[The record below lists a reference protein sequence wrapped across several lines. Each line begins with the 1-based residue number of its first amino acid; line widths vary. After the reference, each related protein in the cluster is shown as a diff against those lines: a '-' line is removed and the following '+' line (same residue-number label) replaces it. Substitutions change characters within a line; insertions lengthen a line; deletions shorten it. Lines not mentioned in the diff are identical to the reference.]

1 LARKTQLRAESWRD
15 ALLFELSLLLA
26 TLALSG
32 LPWLLALGLNWSWG
46 WSWIGTLVLVA
57 YVLRHLALLLH
68 LALLIRRHHR
78 LVPPF
83 PRGLWGEVFRSIAQ
97 YQQRG
102 RKGRKR
108 QIRFTRRF
116 REAANAVPDGLVIL
130 DKLHRVDWANPAAA
144 TLMNVHWPEDDGR
157 PLFEILTH
165 PELKDFVE
173 AGESV
178 RPMDFAPEHNR
189 ALMLSLRITPF
200 GERKR
205 QRLVVARDITKIY
218 HLNMIRRDFVANAS
232 HELRTPLTVIAG
244 FLESLIDASAT
255 PTNHRRPL
263 TLMHNQAERMRLII
277 EDLLTLSRLE
287 MHEHPEAQETVD
299 VPDELHLILHE
310 AHTLSKGRHR
320 FSTQIDEDLLLLG
333 NQPELRSAFSNLVF
347 NAVKHTPEGTELRIL
362 WSAGSDSLELRVEDD
377 GPGIAPEHLPRLT
390 ERFYRIDRARS
401 RESGGT
407 GLGLAIVKHIMN
419 RHDAR
424 LLITSEV
431 GRGSTFTC
439 VFPLARRIVREDAD
453 RPAATE
459 PSMQPSVETRAGA
472 AARPAPLH
480 RNQKD
485 RPAAC

>member
-1 LARKTQLRAESWRD
+1 MAAKPHPRGESWRR
-15 ALLFELSLLLA
+15 ALSFELWLFTA
-26 TLALSG
+26 TIVLCTV
-32 LPWLLALGLNWSWG
+32 PWLVAPEWAWA
-46 WSWIGTLVLVA
+46 WTPILVA
-57 YVLRHLALLLH
+57 YLLRHLYLLTR

-78 LVPPF
+78 LIPPF
-83 PRGLWGEVFRSIAQ
+83 PRGLWGEIYRSIAQ

-157 PLFEILTH
+157 PLFRILTH
-165 PELKDFVE
+165 PDLKDFVE
-173 AGESV
+173 TGESL
-178 RPMDFAPEHNR
+178 RPMEFAPEHNR

-244 FLESLIDASAT
+244 FLESLIDAAAT
-255 PTNHRRPL
+255 PPNHRRPL
-263 TLMHNQAERMRLII
+263 SLMHNQAERMRLII

-287 MHEHPEAQETVD
+287 MHEHPEVQEPVD
-299 VPDELHLILHE
+299 VPDELHLILQE
-310 AHTLSKGRHR
+310 AHALSNGRHA
-320 FSTQIDEDLLLLG
+320 FSTDIDENLLLLG
-333 NQPELRSAFSNLVF
+333 STPELRSAFSNLIF
-347 NAVKHTPEGTELRIL
+347 NAIKHTPEGTEIRIR
-362 WSAGSDSLELRVEDD
+362 WSAWSDSLELRVEDN
-377 GPGIAPEHLPRLT
+377 GPGIESEHLPRLT
-390 ERFYRIDRARS
+390 ERFYRIDKARS

-407 GLGLAIVKHIMN
+407 GLGLAIVKHIMS

-424 LLITSEV
+424 LLIASEIDL
-431 GRGSTFTC
+431 GSTFTC
-439 VFPLARRIVREDAD
+439 VFPRDRAIVRED
-453 RPAATE
+453 PEHAAAPWAAPE
-459 PSMQPSVETRAGA
+459 PTAETRVAASGALPSLRAGGSHSDKSA
-472 AARPAPLH
+472 
-480 RNQKD
+480 
-485 RPAAC
+485 

>member
-1 LARKTQLRAESWRD
+1 MAGNPDPRGESWRR
-15 ALLFELSLLLA
+15 
-26 TLALSG
+26 ALSFEVW
-32 LPWLLALGLNWSWG
+32 LLTATTVLCTAQWLLAPEWAWV
-46 WSWIGTLVLVA
+46 WTLILVA
-57 YVLRHLALLLH
+57 YLLRHLYLLTR
-68 LALLIRRHHR
+68 LAVLIRRHHR
-78 LVPPF
+78 LIPPF
-83 PRGLWGEVFRSIAQ
+83 PLGLWGEIYRSIAQ

-144 TLMNVHWPEDDGR
+144 ALMNVHWPEDDGR

-165 PELKDFVE
+165 PDLKGFIE
-173 AGESV
+173 AGESL
-178 RPMDFAPEHNR
+178 RPIDLAPEHNR

-244 FLESLIDASAT
+244 FLESLIDAEAT
-255 PTNHRRPL
+255 PANHRRPL
-263 TLMHNQAERMRLII
+263 SLMHNQAERMRLII

-287 MHEHPEAQETVD
+287 MHEHPEVQERVD
-299 VPDELHLILHE
+299 VPDELHLILQE
-310 AHTLSKGRHR
+310 AHALSNGRHA
-320 FSTQIDEDLLLLG
+320 FSTDINENLLLIG
-333 NQPELRSAFSNLVF
+333 SQPELRSAFSNLVF
-347 NAVKHTPEGTELRIL
+347 NAVKHTPDGTEIHVR
-362 WSAGSDSLELRVEDD
+362 WSARSDSLELRVEDN

-390 ERFYRIDRARS
+390 ERFYRIDKARS

-424 LLITSEV
+424 LLIASEIE
-431 GRGSTFTC
+431 RGSTFSC
-439 VFPLARRIVREDAD
+439 IFPRARAILREEAEQGTAPSTLPDPTAEARSPPASDTASSHLDQGGRLANSHL
-453 RPAATE
+453 T
-459 PSMQPSVETRAGA
+459 
-472 AARPAPLH
+472 
-480 RNQKD
+480 
-485 RPAAC
+485 

>member
-1 LARKTQLRAESWRD
+1 MT
-15 ALLFELSLLLA
+15 A
-26 TLALSG
+26 TIVSCIG
-32 LPWLLALGLNWSWG
+32 PWLIAPEWAWV
-46 WSWIGTLVLVA
+46 GTAFLVA
-57 YVLRHLALLLH
+57 YLLRHLYLLTR

-78 LVPPF
+78 LIPPF
-83 PRGLWGEVFRSIAQ
+83 PRGLWGEIYRSIAQ

-130 DKLHRVDWANPAAA
+130 DKQHRVDWANPAAA

-165 PELKDFVE
+165 PDLKGFVE
-173 AGESV
+173 TGESL

-255 PTNHRRPL
+255 PPNHRRPL

-287 MHEHPEAQETVD
+287 MYEHPEVQESVD
-299 VPDELHLILHE
+299 VPDELHLILQE
-310 AHTLSKGRHR
+310 AHALSKGRHA
-320 FSTQIDEDLLLLG
+320 FSIDIDEDLLLLG
-333 NQPELRSAFSNLVF
+333 SQPELRSAFSNLIF
-347 NAVKHTPEGTELRIL
+347 NAVKHTPDGTEIRIR
-362 WSAGSDSLELRVEDD
+362 WSTWSDGPELRVEDN
-377 GPGIAPEHLPRLT
+377 GPGIEPEHLPRLT
-390 ERFYRIDRARS
+390 ERFYRIDKARS

-407 GLGLAIVKHIMN
+407 GLGLAIAKHIMN

-424 LLITSEV
+424 LLIASEID
-431 GRGSTFTC
+431 RGSTFSC
-439 VFPLARRIVREDAD
+439 VFPHARAIPRDEAEHTTA
-453 RPAATE
+453 PCAAPEPTTE
-459 PSMQPSVETRAGA
+459 NRSAVGPDGA
-472 AARPAPLH
+472 CLH
-480 RNQKD
+480 RN
-485 RPAAC
+485 RAGRSAAC

>member
-1 LARKTQLRAESWRD
+1 MAGKPHPRGESLRR
-15 ALLFELSLLLA
+15 ALSFELWLFAA
-26 TLALSG
+26 TIVLCTA
-32 LPWLLALGLNWSWG
+32 PWLIAPDWAWV
-46 WSWIGTLVLVA
+46 WTPVLVV
-57 YVLRHLALLLH
+57 YLLRHLYLLTR

-78 LVPPF
+78 LIPPF
-83 PRGLWGEVFRSIAQ
+83 PRGLWGEIYRSIAR

-165 PELKDFVE
+165 PDLKDFV
-173 AGESV
+173 ATGESL

-244 FLESLIDASAT
+244 FLESLIDAAAT
-255 PTNHRRPL
+255 PPNHRRPL

-287 MHEHPEAQETVD
+287 MHEHPEAQERVD
-299 VPDELHLILHE
+299 VPDELHLILQE
-310 AHTLSKGRHR
+310 AHALSNGRHG
-320 FSTQIDEDLLLLG
+320 FSTQIDENLLLLG
-333 NQPELRSAFSNLVF
+333 SQPELRSAFSNLIF
-347 NAVKHTPEGTELRIL
+347 NAVKHTPDGTEIRVL
-362 WSAGSDSLELRVEDD
+362 WSARGDSLELRVEDD
-377 GPGIAPEHLPRLT
+377 GPGIEPEHLPRLT
-390 ERFYRIDRARS
+390 ERFYRIDKARS

-407 GLGLAIVKHIMN
+407 GLGLAIAKHIMN

-424 LLITSEV
+424 LLIASQI

-439 VFPLARRIVREDAD
+439 VFPRARAIAREE
-453 RPAATE
+453 PEHTAAPRAAPGPT
-459 PSMQPSVETRAGA
+459 VETRAA
-472 AARPAPLH
+472 PPEAARSLRA
-480 RNQKD
+480 QG
-485 RPAAC
+485 

>member
-1 LARKTQLRAESWRD
+1 VSFEAW
-15 ALLFELSLLLA
+15 LFTTTIVLCTA
-26 TLALSG
+26 
-32 LPWLLALGLNWSWG
+32 PWLAAPEWAWV
-46 WSWIGTLVLVA
+46 GTPVLVA
-57 YVLRHLALLLH
+57 YLLRQLYLLIH

-78 LVPPF
+78 LIPPF
-83 PRGLWGEVFRSIAQ
+83 PRGLWGEIYRSIAQ

-130 DKLHRVDWANPAAA
+130 DKQHRVEWANPAAA

-157 PLFEILTH
+157 PLFEILNH
-165 PELKDFVE
+165 PDLKDFVE
-173 AGESV
+173 VGESL

-244 FLESLIDASAT
+244 FLENLIDASAT

-263 TLMHNQAERMRLII
+263 SLMHNQAERMRLII

-287 MHEHPEAQETVD
+287 MHEHPEAQELVD
-299 VPDELHLILHE
+299 VPDELHLILQE
-310 AHTLSKGRHR
+310 AHALSKGRHL
-320 FSTQIDEDLLLLG
+320 FSTDVDENLLLLG
-333 NQPELRSAFSNLVF
+333 SQPELRSAFSNLVF
-347 NAVKHTPEGTELRIL
+347 NAVKHTPEGTEIHVR
-362 WSAGSDSLELRVEDD
+362 WSALSDSLELRVEDN
-377 GPGIAPEHLPRLT
+377 GPGIEPEHLPRLT
-390 ERFYRIDRARS
+390 ERFYRIDKARS

-424 LLITSEV
+424 LLIASEI
-431 GRGSTFTC
+431 GRGSTFSC
-439 VFPLARRIVREDAD
+439 VFPRARAILREEVEQ
-453 RPAATE
+453 ATAPRALPE
-459 PSMQPSVETRAGA
+459 PTTIE
-472 AARPAPLH
+472 ARSTPAPDTAGSHLG
-480 RNQKD
+480 RG
-485 RPAAC
+485 RRSAAC

>member
-1 LARKTQLRAESWRD
+1 VFESW
-15 ALLFELSLLLA
+15 LVLA
-26 TLALSG
+26 TIGLCT
-32 LPWLLALGLNWSWG
+32 LPWLVAPGSAWLS
-46 WSWIGTLVLVA
+46 TLVLLA
-57 YVLRHLALLLH
+57 YLLRHLYLLTH

-78 LVPPF
+78 LIPPF
-83 PRGLWGEVFRSIAQ
+83 PRGLWGEVYRSIAQ

-165 PELKDFVE
+165 PDLREFVE
-173 AGESV
+173 AGESL
-178 RPMDFAPEHNR
+178 RPMDLAPEHNR

-244 FLESLIDASAT
+244 FLESLIDAAAT
-255 PTNHRRPL
+255 PPNHRRPL

-287 MHEHPEAQETVD
+287 MHEHPEVQEQVD
-299 VPDELHLILHE
+299 VPDELYLILQE
-310 AHTLSKGRHR
+310 AHTLSNGRHR
-320 FSTQIDEDLLLLG
+320 FTTDIDEDLLLLG
-333 NQPELRSAFSNLVF
+333 SQPELRSAFSNLVF
-347 NAVKHTPEGTELRIL
+347 NAVKHTPEGTEIHIR
-362 WSAGSDSLELRVEDD
+362 WSASSDSSELRVEDN
-377 GPGIAPEHLPRLT
+377 GPGIEPEHLPRLT

-401 RESGGT
+401 RDSGGT

-424 LLITSEV
+424 LLIASEV
-431 GRGSTFTC
+431 GRGSSFTC
-439 VFPLARRIVREDAD
+439 AFPLARSIVREEAERSAASRESPEPTAD
-453 RPAATE
+453 PR
-459 PSMQPSVETRAGA
+459 A
-472 AARPAPLH
+472 AAAPSPTLPES
-480 RNQKD
+480 D
-485 RPAAC
+485 RSGRSTAC

>member
-1 LARKTQLRAESWRD
+1 LAAKPHPRGESWRR
-15 ALLFELSLLLA
+15 ALSFELWLFTA
-26 TLALSG
+26 TIVLCTV
-32 LPWLLALGLNWSWG
+32 PWLVAPEWAWA
-46 WSWIGTLVLVA
+46 WTPILVA
-57 YVLRHLALLLH
+57 YLLRHLYLLTR

-78 LVPPF
+78 LIPPF
-83 PRGLWGEVFRSIAQ
+83 PRGLWGEIYRSIAQ

-157 PLFEILTH
+157 PLFRILTH
-165 PELKDFVE
+165 PDLKDFVE
-173 AGESV
+173 TGESL

-244 FLESLIDASAT
+244 FLESLIDAAAT
-255 PTNHRRPL
+255 PPNHRRPL
-263 TLMHNQAERMRLII
+263 SLMHNQAERMRLII

-287 MHEHPEAQETVD
+287 MHEHPEVQEPVD
-299 VPDELHLILHE
+299 VPDELHLILQE
-310 AHTLSKGRHR
+310 AHALSNGRHA
-320 FSTQIDEDLLLLG
+320 FSTDIDENLLLLG
-333 NQPELRSAFSNLVF
+333 SPPELRSAFSNLIF
-347 NAVKHTPEGTELRIL
+347 NAIKHTPEGTEIRIR
-362 WSAGSDSLELRVEDD
+362 WSAWSDSLELRVEDN
-377 GPGIAPEHLPRLT
+377 GPGIESEHLPRLT
-390 ERFYRIDRARS
+390 ERFYRIDKARS

-407 GLGLAIVKHIMN
+407 GLGLAIVKHIMS

-424 LLITSEV
+424 LLIASEIDL
-431 GRGSTFTC
+431 GSTFTC
-439 VFPLARRIVREDAD
+439 VFPRDRAIVRED
-453 RPAATE
+453 PEHAAAPWAAPE
-459 PSMQPSVETRAGA
+459 PTAETRVAASGALPSLRAGGSHSDKSA
-472 AARPAPLH
+472 
-480 RNQKD
+480 
-485 RPAAC
+485 